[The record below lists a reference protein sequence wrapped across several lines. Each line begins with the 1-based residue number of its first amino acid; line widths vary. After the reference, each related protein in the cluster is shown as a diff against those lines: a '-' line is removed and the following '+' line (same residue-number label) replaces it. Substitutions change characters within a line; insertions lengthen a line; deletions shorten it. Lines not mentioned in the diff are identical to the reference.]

1 MTKVH
6 QDLRVS
12 SQTSR
17 STGFQENNIM
27 TGGQDS
33 ETEAQALEAISN
45 LAIANAEDK
54 QTIATLIATNAS
66 LVAELTQLRSEF
78 TAFRKT
84 SRNVLKHYFWTCRT
98 HCDRDSK
105 I

>member
-1 MTKVH
+1 
-6 QDLRVS
+6 
-12 SQTSR
+12 
-17 STGFQENNIM
+17 M

-66 LVAELTQLRSEF
+66 LVAELTQLRNEF
-78 TAFRKT
+78 TVFRKT
-84 SRNVLKHYFWTCRT
+84 SRNVRKHYFWTCDT
-98 HCDRDSK
+98 HCYHNSNMCKVKKAWTQRQSDMEEQT
-105 I
+105 